1 MAIYKITYS
10 RETLCSLQF
19 WWKCSTTLSNQSGS
33 YCHQPR
39 KLIPLTESTWSALKE
54 NGLLKR
60 TRGTR
65 GGVKKSS
72 WRSNYPFPITTISF
86 FVGGRFKSSRSKFT
100 CYGLQKT
107 ANTNN
112 LIQIA
117 LSLSTNEAEHNQQSK
132 HKLHVSNQ
140 KKNSRHFYLDLPIN
154 ERQSFI

>member
-1 MAIYKITYS
+1 MAIYKITCS

-19 WWKCSTTLSNQSGS
+19 WWKCSTTLSNQSRS
-33 YCHQPR
+33 YCYQPR

-72 WRSNYPFPITTISF
+72 WRSNHRFPITTISS
-86 FVGGRFKSSRSKFT
+86 FVGGRFKSSRSKFA
-100 CYGLQKT
+100 CYGSQKT
-107 ANTNN
+107 VNANN

-117 LSLSTNEAEHNQQSK
+117 SSLSTYEAEHSQQSK
-132 HKLHVSNQ
+132 HKSHVSNQ
-140 KKNSRHFYLDLPIN
+140 KTDLL
-154 ERQSFI
+154 E